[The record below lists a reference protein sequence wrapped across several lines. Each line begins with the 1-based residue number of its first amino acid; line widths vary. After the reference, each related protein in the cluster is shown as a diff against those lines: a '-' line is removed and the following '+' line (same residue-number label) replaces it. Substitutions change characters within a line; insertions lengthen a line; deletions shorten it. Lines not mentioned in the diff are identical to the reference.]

1 MTEDKQAELFQS
13 LGRLEEG
20 MKQIQKIVP
29 VVEKHEQ
36 YVKTAKV
43 LGIPA
48 LVVFHASMKHLLAKI
63 GL

>member
-1 MTEDKQAELFQS
+1 MTDDKQAELFQS

-20 MKQIQKIVP
+20 MRQIQKLAPIV
-29 VVEKHEQ
+29 ERHEQ

-48 LVVFHASMKHLLAKI
+48 LVVFHTSMKHILAKI

>member
-20 MKQIQKIVP
+20 MKQIQRVVP
-29 VVEKHEQ
+29 IVEKHEQ

-43 LGIPA
+43 LGIPG
-48 LVVFHASMKHLLAKI
+48 LMIFHASMKHLLSKV